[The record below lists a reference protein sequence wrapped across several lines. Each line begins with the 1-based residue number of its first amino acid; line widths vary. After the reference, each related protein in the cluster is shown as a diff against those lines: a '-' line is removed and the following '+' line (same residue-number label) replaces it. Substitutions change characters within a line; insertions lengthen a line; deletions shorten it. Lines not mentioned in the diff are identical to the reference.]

1 MRLAAELADPEREEA
16 ELEVGERVAAV
27 RLGDIDQAALEH
39 EQPCRIGARG
49 QGVAEALQLGALFG
63 GLGRQT
69 GGDED
74 DDQRDRKLR
83 QTRAG

>member
-1 MRLAAELADPEREEA
+1 MRLAAKLADPQREKA
-16 ELEVGERVAAV
+16 ELEVGERVGAV
-27 RLGDIDQAALEH
+27 RLGEIDQAALEH
-39 EQPCRIGARG
+39 EQAGRVGAGG
-49 QGVAEALQLGALFG
+49 QGVTEALQLVALFR

-69 GGDED
+69 RGGED